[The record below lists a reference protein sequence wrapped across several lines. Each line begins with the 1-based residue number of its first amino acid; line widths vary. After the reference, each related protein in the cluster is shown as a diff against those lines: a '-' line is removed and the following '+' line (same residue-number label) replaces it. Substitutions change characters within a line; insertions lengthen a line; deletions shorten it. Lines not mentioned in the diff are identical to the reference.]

1 MQRPGNGHAVAS
13 RRAGSAG
20 MKMLSPVRAVR
31 KPDRQG
37 TGLAARIRSTPVPG
51 DDPARA
57 AGPAG
62 LQPGGLAMTNQRQEK
77 SRQPAACCVVT
88 GFCLKMVGPPGVEPG
103 TNGLCLPA
111 MAFATP
117 FGFVVWTVSCLYD
130 LPVQSL
136 HVLSCESFARDCHA
150 ARAAEVSPNLSSS
163 TRKQSQLASGQP
175 VFAPSVP

>member
-88 GFCLKMVGPPGVEPG
+88 GFLLKWWAPRESNPAPTDYAYQLWLSPPLS
-103 TNGLCLPA
+103 GLWSGLSLVFTTCPY
-111 MAFATP
+111 
-117 FGFVVWTVSCLYD
+117 SLYTF
-130 LPVQSL
+130 SL
-136 HVLSCESFARDCHA
+136 TESFARDCHA

-163 TRKQSQLASGQP
+163 TKEQS
-175 VFAPSVP
+175 